1 MKGLGQILWDPQSL
15 MIGGKAQGKLPG
27 LGCGGVCYGGAE
39 VLSTRWRCPRVN
51 LRWSLWVGAGNV
63 RSQREDDHLSLFSSE
78 LMRLNISIAAL
89 YKVRRLDS
97 GKIMVGGYTY
107 C

>member
-1 MKGLGQILWDPQSL
+1 MTGLGQSLRNPHSL
-15 MIGGKAQGKLPG
+15 MIGGKSRGNLPG
-27 LGCGGVCYGGAE
+27 SDCGGVCGGGAE
-39 VLSTRWRCPRVN
+39 VLATKRWSPQVN
-51 LRWSLWVGAGNV
+51 LRWSLQVGAGNV
-63 RSQREDDHLSLFSSE
+63 RSQREDDHLDLFSSE

-89 YKVRRLDS
+89 SKVRGLDS